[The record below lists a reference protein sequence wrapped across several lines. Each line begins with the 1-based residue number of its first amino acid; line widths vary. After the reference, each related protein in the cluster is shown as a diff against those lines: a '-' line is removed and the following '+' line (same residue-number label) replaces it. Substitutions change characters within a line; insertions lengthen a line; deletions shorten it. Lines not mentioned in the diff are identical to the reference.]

1 MEDRIIELAIQIQQI
16 AAPTFNET
24 ERAKAVL
31 SLFQQHAETL
41 RDIELDSSGNV
52 FARYPGVLAEHPLV
66 VSAHLDTVFPMGTS
80 LSVKQEDGK
89 IYGPGIGDNSI
100 SVACLVAAIE
110 QLKATNAKPQQD
122 IWFCANIGE
131 EGLGDLIGMKRVVDR
146 FGASPCLY
154 LVLEGLGVDHL
165 IHQGIGVKRYRI
177 FAHSKGGHSWAD
189 FGVPSAIHELST
201 LVSLINQVQVPKSPK
216 TTYNVGKFNGGTSIN
231 TIAAEA
237 SIELDLRSQSAEEL
251 HKLDQKVLAI
261 IEELNRT
268 GSQISYEKIG
278 ERASGALDDAH
289 PLLALAQGVVSASGM
304 EPILMA
310 GSTDANVPLS
320 RGYPS
325 FVMGITR
332 GGGTH
337 TIHEYIE
344 TADIGVGFANYMKVI
359 ELVSNTAQTP

>member
-24 ERAKAVL
+24 ERAKAVF
-31 SLFQQHAETL
+31 SLFQQYAETL

-52 FARYPGVLAEHPLV
+52 YARYPGLSAGQPLV
-66 VSAHLDTVFPMGTS
+66 VSAHLDTVFPLDTS
-80 LSVKQEDGK
+80 LSVKKEDGK
-89 IYGPGIGDNSI
+89 VYGPGIGDNSI
-100 SVACLVAAIE
+100 SVACLVAAVE
-110 QLKATNAKPQQD
+110 QLIANNAKPQRD

-146 FGASPCLY
+146 FGAAPRLY

-189 FGVPSAIHELST
+189 FGIPSAIHELSE
-201 LVSLINQVQVPKSPK
+201 LVSLINQVQVPKIPK
-216 TTYNVGKFNGGTSIN
+216 TTYNVGKFSGGTSIN

-237 SIELDLRSQSAEEL
+237 SIELDLRSQSAVEL
-251 HKLDQKVLAI
+251 RKLDQKVLAI
-261 IEELNRT
+261 IEGLNRT
-268 GSQISYEKIG
+268 GSQITFEKIG
-278 ERASGALDDAH
+278 ERASGELDASH
-289 PLLALAQGVVSASGM
+289 PLLAMAQGVINASGM

-320 RGYPS
+320 KGYPS

-337 TIHEYIE
+337 TVHEYIE

-359 ELVSNTAQTP
+359 ELVCNTTQAP

>member
-16 AAPTFNET
+16 AAPTFIEM
-24 ERAKAVL
+24 ERAKAVF

-41 RDIELDSSGNV
+41 RDIQLDNNGNV
-52 FARYPGVLAEHPLV
+52 YARYPGISAEQPLV
-66 VSAHLDTVFPMGTS
+66 VSAHLDTVFPLGTA
-80 LSVKQEDGK
+80 LSIRKEDGK

-100 SVACLVAAIE
+100 SVACLLAAVE
-110 QLKATNAKPQQD
+110 QLKTKKAKPQQD
-122 IWFCANIGE
+122 IWFCANVGE
-131 EGLGDLIGMKRVVDR
+131 EGLGDLIGMKRLVDR
-146 FGASPCLY
+146 FGPSPRLY
-154 LVLEGLGVDHL
+154 LVLEGLGIDHL

-189 FGVPSAIHELST
+189 FGIPSAIHELSK
-201 LVSLINQVQVPKSPK
+201 LVSLINQIQVPKTPK
-216 TTYNVGKFNGGTSIN
+216 TTYNVGKFSGGTSIN

-251 HKLDQKVLAI
+251 IKLDQKVLAI
-261 IEELNRT
+261 IEELNRR
-268 GSQISYEKIG
+268 GSQITYEKIG
-278 ERASGALDDAH
+278 ERASGELDANH
-289 PLLALAQGVVSASGM
+289 PLLALAQGVISGSGL

-332 GGGTH
+332 GGNTH

-344 TADIGVGFANYMKVI
+344 TADIELGFANFLKVI
-359 ELVSNTAQTP
+359 DLVSNTAQTP